1 MSLADRLKNG
11 LGGLKESGWKLEES
25 GPKGTFEPLAPA
37 EHKLHCRRE
46 KRKGKSVTL
55 IGPFVL
61 MSEELAALSK
71 KLKAKL
77 AAGGGIEDDFL
88 LFQGECEAK
97 LRELVKAEGFG
108 FKR

>member
-1 MSLADRLKNG
+1 MNLADQLKNG
-11 LGGLKESGWKLEES
+11 LGGLKESGWKLEE
-25 GPKGTFEPLAPA
+25 PAAKAVTEALAPA
-37 EHKLHCRRE
+37 GHKLHCRRE

-61 MSEELAALSK
+61 NASDLAALSK
-71 KLKAKL
+71 KLKTKL
-77 AAGGGIEDDFL
+77 AIGGTVEEDFL